1 MLSQLTIR
9 DFAVVAEL
17 DLALEPGMTVLTGET
32 GAGKSI
38 LVDALS
44 LALGERAYSDAVRA
58 GCERAEVSALF
69 DLDPVPA
76 ARQWLLEHELE
87 STEGECVLRRSV
99 ARDGRSRAW
108 INARP
113 VPVQTLRELGDLLID
128 IHGQH
133 AHQSLLRRATQRQI
147 LDEYGAHA
155 QTLARLGECYA
166 RWSSLRAEQERLE
179 RAPGDAEARLDFL
192 RYQLEELRRLNL
204 EPDEPARLDAEHRR
218 MSHASEL
225 LRTYQEVVERLA
237 GDGDAAALTQIGG
250 ARRSLSELHAYDER
264 LPEPMSLLESA
275 AVHLEEAAS
284 TLRHYAE
291 DLELD
296 TDRYQW
302 LEERLDAIHALAR
315 KHRVP
320 PEELPALSERLAA
333 EAEALENSAGRRE
346 SLAQELALVAGRYRK
361 EARALFEA
369 RRQAAD
375 ALSETV
381 TANMRELGMR
391 GGRFEIRVEHAADD
405 RPTAHGLDQVE
416 FLVST
421 DPGQPMGPL
430 ARVASGGE
438 LSRISLAIQVIA
450 SQGSGVPTLVF
461 DEVDAGIGG
470 RVAQIVGQQL
480 RRLGER
486 RQVLCITHLPQVA
499 SQAAHHIQ
507 VQKHSEKTATRTELE
522 ALSGEGRVRE
532 IARMLGGLRITD
544 QTLAHAREMLEG
556 SCE

>member
-1 MLSQLTIR
+1 MLIQLAVR
-9 DFAVVAEL
+9 DFAVVVSLHLE
-17 DLALEPGMTVLTGET
+17 LEPGMTVLTGET

-58 GCERAEVSALF
+58 GRERAEVSAVF
-69 DLDPVPA
+69 DLDAVPA
-76 ARQWLLEHELE
+76 ARQWLFEHELD
-87 STEGECVLRRSV
+87 SSEGECVLRRSV
-99 ARDGRSRAW
+99 GRDGRSRAW
-108 INARP
+108 INTRP

-147 LDEYGAHA
+147 LDEYAGHGRA
-155 QTLARLGECYA
+155 LARLGECYA
-166 RWSSLRAEQERLE
+166 RWSSLHAERERLE
-179 RAPGDAEARLDFL
+179 STPGEVEARLDFL
-192 RYQLEELRRLNL
+192 RYQLEELQRLNL
-204 EPDEPARLDAEHRR
+204 EPDEPAQLDGEHRR

-225 LRTYQEVVERLA
+225 LQTYQQAVERLC
-237 GDGDAAALTQIGG
+237 GDDDAAVLSQIGG
-250 ARRSLSELHAYDER
+250 VRRSLGELHAYDER
-264 LPEPMSLLESA
+264 LPEPISLLESA
-275 AVHLEEAAS
+275 TVHVEEAAS
-284 TLRHYAE
+284 ALRRYAE

-296 TDRYQW
+296 PQRYQW
-302 LEERLDAIHALAR
+302 LEERLGAIHALAR

-320 PEELPALSERLAA
+320 AEELPALTPRLVA
-333 EAEALENSAGRRE
+333 EVEALEHGAGRRE
-346 SLAQELALVAGRYRK
+346 SLEQELAAVGQQYR
-361 EARALFEA
+361 EVARALFEE
-369 RRQAAD
+369 RRRAAD
-375 ALSETV
+375 ALCEAVS
-381 TANMRELGMR
+381 ANMRELGMT
-391 GGRFEIRVEHAADD
+391 GGRFQVRVEHAAEE
-405 RPTAHGLDQVE
+405 RPTPHGLDHVE

-470 RVAQIVGQQL
+470 RVAQIVGQHL
-480 RRLGER
+480 RRLAER

-507 VQKHSEKTATRTELE
+507 VQKYSEKAATRTQLE
-522 ALSGEGRVRE
+522 ALSGEERVRE
-532 IARMLGGLRITD
+532 IARMLGGLQITA

-556 SCE
+556 SCD